1 MTVSYE
7 VMPATRDL
15 AMSLVMSDVD
25 AAEAW
30 AAARVSPTE
39 ALEMSLD
46 SSPEPLV
53 FLADGRVVCVFGV
66 GEWSVL
72 SLYGIP
78 WLLGSEEL
86 PQHARRFLRL
96 TWDYM
101 IEMRQRYRLM
111 QNHVDARNIE
121 AVKWLRWLDFE
132 IDPALPFGPDQLPF
146 HRFYWKAK

>member
-7 VMPATRDL
+7 VVPATQAL

-30 AAARVSPTE
+30 AAARLSPAE
-39 ALEMSLD
+39 ALEVSLD
-46 SSPEPLV
+46 SSPDPMV

-72 SLYGIP
+72 GLYGIP
-78 WLLGSEEL
+78 WMLGAEEL
-86 PQHARRFLRL
+86 PQHARRFLR
-96 TWDYM
+96 WSREYM
-101 IEMRQRYRLM
+101 NEMRQRYRLM
-111 QNHVDARNIE
+111 QNHVDARNTE

-132 IDPALPFGPDQLPF
+132 IDPALPFGSDRLPF
-146 HRFYWKAK
+146 HRFHWEAE